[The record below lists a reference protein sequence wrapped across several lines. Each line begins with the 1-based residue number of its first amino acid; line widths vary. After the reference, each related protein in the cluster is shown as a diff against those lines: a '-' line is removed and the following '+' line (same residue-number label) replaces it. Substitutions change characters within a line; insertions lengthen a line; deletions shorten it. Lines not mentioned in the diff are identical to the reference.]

1 MLQKLREFLQKS
13 KLWMEGFAQK
23 PQALLILFIISFAES
38 SFFPLPPDILLVAIA
53 VANPKSALK
62 AALICTL
69 GSVLGGILG
78 YYLGYSLMATVGN
91 SLIEFYHGQ
100 EAWQI
105 VVDGYNSEKGIWF
118 LGGAAFT
125 PIPYKIATLAA
136 GATNMDLTMFTI
148 VSFLGRGARFFLVGG
163 IIYVMGPKV
172 KIFIDKYFELIT
184 IGLLFLVIIGFV
196 LIKYVFAK

>member
-1 MLQKLREFLQKS
+1 MLVKLRELLQNS

-53 VANPKSALK
+53 VASPKTALK
-62 AALICTL
+62 AALICTI
-69 GSVLGGILG
+69 GSVLGGMFG
-78 YYLGYSLMATVGN
+78 YYLGYSLMATIGN

-100 EAWQI
+100 EAWQV

-125 PIPYKIATLAA
+125 PIPYKVATLAA
-136 GATNMDLTMFTI
+136 GATKMDLTMFTI
-148 VSFLGRGARFFLVGG
+148 VSFLGRGARFFLVATF
-163 IIYVMGPKV
+163 IYILGPKV
-172 KIFIDKYFELIT
+172 KVYIDKYFELIT
-184 IGLLFLVIIGFV
+184 MGLLFLLIIGFV
-196 LIKYVFAK
+196 VIKYVFTK